1 MSPTDKTRI
10 RVSVS
15 ESPGGA
21 HTIGAVAAARDPR
34 ASARGLFGRGPIL
47 LPAAAACGVLVFLAV
62 RDAGYEALPDN
73 WRLVHLFVLALVAL
87 ALVAV
92 PASGRPSPRVQWA
105 AGLLGGYTAW
115 SYLSIAWAEQ
125 NADAWD
131 GANRTAFYALL
142 FVLFAFWPLGRR
154 GAAALVGVLALAI
167 GVIGVIA
174 LLRAGAAADPETLI
188 VDGRLAWPVHYP
200 NGTVAL
206 WFLAFWPCVAFAA
219 RREVHPALRGVF
231 LAFAVVL
238 ANTSLL
244 GQSRGWLFTLP
255 LVVIVYLAVSPDRVR
270 AVWALLAVG
279 VATLIAGPTVLD
291 AYEAV
296 AAAEGAAAKI
306 DSAVQVIL
314 ITALVTGVL
323 GAAAA
328 MLDRRTRVGSG
339 AARRTGQAMV
349 AATLAVLA
357 IGAVVFVA
365 KEGDPVK
372 WADARWEEFKGGP
385 QPLAEGG
392 SRLTQTLGSNRYDF
406 WRVAWGG
413 FKERP
418 LTGIGADNFR
428 HDYLRER
435 ASSEE
440 PYYPHSV
447 VMRTLGQ
454 TGLIGAALLLAAGGF
469 ATAAAVRATRAQ
481 PGLGGAVAAAAFT
494 SFAYFA
500 IHGSVD
506 WFWELPALG
515 GIAFALLGVA
525 AGLEPRPAIHPR
537 TRRAREPLVTSPPAL
552 AATAIAGA
560 LLLVAIVPPLLA
572 VRWTESARDLFNS
585 DPQRAGD
592 ALERLDRA
600 AGLNPFSVVPRLY
613 QAQIVVA
620 IGRPAL
626 AAGYYRDAIARDYE
640 DEYSHLA
647 LGALESTAGRQRA
660 AVAEMGRA
668 VAISPRDELARVL
681 LRDVR
686 AGRVVT
692 IQRVNKD
699 FNQRR
704 ANRGR

>member
-1 MSPTDKTRI
+1 
-10 RVSVS
+10 
-15 ESPGGA
+15 
-21 HTIGAVAAARDPR
+21 VAAARDSR
-34 ASARGLFGRGPIL
+34 ASARGLLGRGPIL
-47 LPAAAACGVLVFLAV
+47 LPAAAAVGALVFLAV
-62 RDAGYEALPDN
+62 RDAGYEVLPDN
-73 WRLVHLFVLALVAL
+73 WRWVHLFVLGLVAL

-92 PASGRPSPRVQWA
+92 PAAGRPSSRLLSA
-105 AGLLGGYTAW
+105 AGLLAGYAAW
-115 SYLSIAWAEQ
+115 SYLSITWAEQ

-131 GANRTAFYALL
+131 GANRTAFYVAV

-154 GAAALVGVLALAI
+154 GAAILVGALALAI
-167 GVIGVIA
+167 GVIAVIA
-174 LLRAGAAADPETLI
+174 LFRAGAAANPESII

-206 WFLAFWPCVAFAA
+206 WFLAFWPCVAFAS
-219 RREVHPALRGVF
+219 RREVHPAWRGLFV
-231 LAFAVVL
+231 AFAVVL

-255 LVVIVYLAVSPDRVR
+255 IVLIVYLAVSPGRLR
-270 AVWALLAVG
+270 AAWALIGVG
-279 VATLIAGPTVLD
+279 VATLVAGPTVLD

-296 AAAEGAAAKI
+296 GAGEGAAAKI
-306 DSAVQVIL
+306 DSAVKAIL
-314 ITALVTGVL
+314 IVAVIAGALAAGIGV
-323 GAAAA
+323 
-328 MLDRRTRVGSG
+328 LDRRRRVSRG
-339 AARRTGQAMV
+339 AAQRTGQAMV

-357 IGAVVFVA
+357 IGAVAFVA
-365 KEGDPVK
+365 KEGNPVT

-406 WRVAWGG
+406 WRVAWHG

-435 ASSEE
+435 TSGEE

-454 TGLIGAALLLAAGGF
+454 TGLIGAVLLLAAVGL
-469 ATAAAVRATRAQ
+469 ATAAAVRATRTR

-525 AGLEPRPAIHPR
+525 AGLDPRPAIHPR
-537 TRRAREPLVTSPPAL
+537 TRRAREPLVTSASAL
-552 AATAIAGA
+552 AATAVVGA

-572 VRWTESARDLFNS
+572 VRWTASARDLFNS

-620 IGRPAL
+620 IGRPEL
-626 AAGYYRDAIARDYE
+626 AAGYYRDAIARDYD

-668 VAISPRDELARVL
+668 VQISPRDELARVL

-686 AGRVVT
+686 AGRTVT